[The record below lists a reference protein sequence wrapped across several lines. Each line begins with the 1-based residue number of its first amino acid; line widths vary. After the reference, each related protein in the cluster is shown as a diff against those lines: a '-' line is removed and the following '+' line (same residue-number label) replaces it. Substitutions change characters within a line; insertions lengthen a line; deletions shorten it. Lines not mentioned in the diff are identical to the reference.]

1 MPQEENPGKKGA
13 AESFGEMFE
22 AFGKAMS
29 EIFNDPE
36 LKEKA
41 REFCKSAARSAE
53 IFGSRFKDEDVRAKF
68 RDIGKAAQDFGE
80 SVADHFKEDKDKR

>member
-1 MPQEENPGKKGA
+1 
-13 AESFGEMFE
+13 MFE

>member
-1 MPQEENPGKKGA
+1 
-13 AESFGEMFE
+13 MFE

-41 REFCKSAARSAE
+41 REFYKSATQSAE

-68 RDIGKAAQDFGE
+68 RDIGKDAQDFGE
-80 SVADHFKEDKDKR
+80 SVADHFKKDKDKR